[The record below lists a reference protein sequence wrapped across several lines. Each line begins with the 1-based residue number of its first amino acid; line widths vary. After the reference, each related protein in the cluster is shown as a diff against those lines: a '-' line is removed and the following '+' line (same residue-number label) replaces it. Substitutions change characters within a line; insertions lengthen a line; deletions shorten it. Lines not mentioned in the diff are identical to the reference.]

1 MVKTEK
7 NMERISMYSR
17 LAITL
22 AALSLFSQSCVKD
35 DMENGCSEC
44 IAEAGKTNTV
54 ENDPSKETDYSLNE
68 IL

>member
-1 MVKTEK
+1 
-7 NMERISMYSR
+7 MERISMYSR

-35 DMENGCSEC
+35 DRENGCSEC
-44 IAEAGKTNTV
+44 IAEAGKTNT